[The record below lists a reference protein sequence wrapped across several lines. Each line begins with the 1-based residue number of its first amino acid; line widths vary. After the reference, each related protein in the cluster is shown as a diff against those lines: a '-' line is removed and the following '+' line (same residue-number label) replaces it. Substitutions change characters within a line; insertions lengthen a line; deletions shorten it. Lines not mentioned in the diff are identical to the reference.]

1 MLDGAR
7 QHELITEYYLGL
19 SHYYLT
25 VRYFLGA
32 AFNILCSCSEWW
44 KNKISNSLKKKWW
57 CYTAKLNVHI
67 RSVIYKYDLWLVS
80 LIVYYMSWY
89 WDPDWP
95 PLTCDWSVLQ
105 CYFFPKYMKLS
116 VQKVTCVP
124 TYNYNLLCVPTLH
137 CNLSLIS
144 LGKNPNR
151 DLNGNPPWT
160 SISCRL
166 IL

>member
-1 MLDGAR
+1 M
-7 QHELITEYYLGL
+7 
-19 SHYYLT
+19 
-25 VRYFLGA
+25 
-32 AFNILCSCSEWW
+32 
-44 KNKISNSLKKKWW
+44 
-57 CYTAKLNVHI
+57 YTF

-124 TYNYNLLCVPTLH
+124 TYNYNLCVPTLH

-144 LGKNPNR
+144 LGKNLKPWPQR
-151 DLNGNPPWT
+151 EPSLNLNIV
-160 SISCRL
+160 SINTIRYKQTYL
-166 IL
+166 NEILPTKSLFYGANQSWPRHAWLTEMN